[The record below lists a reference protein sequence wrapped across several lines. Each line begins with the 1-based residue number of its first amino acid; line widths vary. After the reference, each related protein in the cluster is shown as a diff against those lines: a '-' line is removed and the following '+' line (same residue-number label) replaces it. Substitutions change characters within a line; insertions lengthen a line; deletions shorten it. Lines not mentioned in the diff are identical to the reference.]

1 MLSINSIKKGIVI
14 DHIHAGLGVKIF
26 DYLGLR
32 DADYTVALIMNAQS
46 GKIGKKDIIKIE
58 NVIDLDLSALGF
70 IDPEITVNIIEDEKI
85 VDKINLSLPEKV
97 VGVIQCK
104 NPRCIT
110 SIERGIEHEF
120 HLVDREK
127 GIYKCTY
134 CDHQVVKDDV
144 NK

>member
-14 DHIHAGLGVKIF
+14 DHIHAGLGMKIF

-46 GKIGKKDIIKIE
+46 KAIGKKDIIKIE
-58 NVIDLDLSALGF
+58 NVIDIDLSALGF

-85 VDKINLSLPEKV
+85 VEKINLTLPEKV
-97 VGVIQCK
+97 VDVIHCK

-110 SIERGIEHEF
+110 SIERGIRHEF
-120 HLVDREK
+120 RLVDREK
-127 GIYKCTY
+127 GIYACNY
-134 CDHQVVKDDV
+134 CDHQVEKDNV

>member
-46 GKIGKKDIIKIE
+46 KRVGKKDIIKIE

-85 VDKINLSLPEKV
+85 VEKINLTLPEKV
-97 VGVIQCK
+97 VDVIHCK

-110 SIERGIEHEF
+110 SIERGIRHEF
-120 HLVDREK
+120 RLVDREK
-127 GIYKCTY
+127 GIYACNY
-134 CDHQVVKDDV
+134 CDHQVEKDNV